1 MVFYIMNFIKN
12 IGYGFAGG
20 TFGITSLGVVD
31 GGQIFAIASVALGGA
46 AMVSALIVRNQIKR
60 KELDKK
66 IAIELR

>member
-1 MVFYIMNFIKN
+1 MNFIKN
-12 IGYGFAGG
+12 ITYGLIGG
-20 TFGITSLGVVD
+20 TYGVTGLGVTD
-31 GGQIFAIASVALGGA
+31 GGQIFVIASIAMGGA

>member
-1 MVFYIMNFIKN
+1 MNFIKN
-12 IGYGFAGG
+12 ITYGFIGG
-20 TFGITSLGVVD
+20 TYGVTSLGIVD
-31 GGQIFAIASVALGGA
+31 GSGQIFAIASVALGGA

>member
-1 MVFYIMNFIKN
+1 MNVIKN
-12 IGYGFAGG
+12 ISFGFASG
-20 TFGITSLGVVD
+20 TFGITGLGVVD
-31 GGQIFAIASVALGGA
+31 GGQIFAIASMALGGA